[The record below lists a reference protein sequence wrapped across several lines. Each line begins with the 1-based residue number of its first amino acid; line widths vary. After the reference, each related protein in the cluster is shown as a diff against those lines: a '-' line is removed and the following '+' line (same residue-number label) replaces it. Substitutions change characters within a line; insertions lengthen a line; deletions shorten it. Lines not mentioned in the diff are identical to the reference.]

1 MRVPVAVTVIRDV
14 TEQRRGGWLVAVAGR
29 QRSFAA
35 EVLLHDV
42 IGSRVPGVVPVGGAN
57 PSSSFLA
64 ARQGSV
70 NRNLL
75 VGGVWNLR
83 QVAALPRRDTE
94 EGTSRGASSLKF
106 VFHCKVFKPKSI
118 HLSIHF

>member
-1 MRVPVAVTVIRDV
+1 M
-14 TEQRRGGWLVAVAGR
+14 AVARR

-42 IGSRVPGVVPVGGAN
+42 IGSRVPGVVPVGGTN

-83 QVAALPRRDTE
+83 QAAALPWMNTE
-94 EGTSRGASSLKF
+94 EGTYRGASSLKF
-106 VFHCKVFKPKSI
+106 VFHCKVFKKNSI